1 MARFALLA
9 LATAAALVNGY
20 SFKKPCVLDRD
31 ICGWAL
37 QSDYGY
43 DNEFLSAA
51 TGAANQDV
59 GSGTVIF
66 DSIYNCY
73 PNGDVVWSVWCGG
86 GGKCDKQ
93 AGASSHAYCKGEPV
107 ETGREP
113 PRYDDSNPWE
123 EEENWEEEPWNDDP
137 FWDDP
142 TVVEIEVPWSEDP
155 YYQPDEPWYP

>member
-1 MARFALLA
+1 MVRLSLLPFP
-9 LATAAALVNGY
+9 LFITPY
-20 SFKKPCVLDRD
+20 STKRLTTYPP
-31 ICGWAL
+31 
-37 QSDYGY
+37 GY

-59 GSGTVIF
+59 GSGTIIF

-93 AGASSHAYCKGEPV
+93 AGTNSHAYCKGEPV

-123 EEENWEEEPWNDDP
+123 EEEEYWEEEPWNDDP